1 MAQVTGTLTAAQ
13 FAAITID
20 ATEIVSGYLSADRI
34 DTSLLNVANM
44 FLNGTLNVHN
54 STGAIAWG
62 KTSGDDFTNTGLYFG
77 RTGGQ
82 LRFNM
87 GSSTS
92 YIYFD
97 GTTVQ
102 SVGTQSVAVAPAA
115 TTQYQ
120 SPGTYTRP
128 LIGADVNRTIT
139 IKILGGGGGGGG
151 GLGSAAGAGDWNYW
165 YNRSP
170 YTTWSSNG
178 GPVNDYGGLGQ
189 PVSQGGIFV
198 GSGGGTSRR
207 NGSSASGNGAG
218 GGGFGDAFDNT
229 ASASGAAGVYATYS
243 VAVASTT
250 DYIEITVGG
259 GGGGGNKNYGQGDIK
274 FGGNGA
280 SGAAQINLA

>member
-1 MAQVTGTLTAAQ
+1 MQEDNPIAEESTQKWEGVYS
-13 FAAITID
+13 
-20 ATEIVSGYLSADRI
+20 E
-34 DTSLLNVANM
+34 DTSASFMNNANPAKADSAI
-44 FLNGTLNVHN
+44 FSNG
-54 STGAIAWG
+54 W
-62 KTSGDDFTNTGLYFG
+62 
-77 RTGGQ
+77 
-82 LRFNM
+82 
-87 GSSTS
+87 
-92 YIYFD
+92 
-97 GTTVQ
+97 
-102 SVGTQSVAVAPAA
+102 
-115 TTQYQ
+115 
-120 SPGTYTRP
+120 
-128 LIGADVNRTIT
+128 
-139 IKILGGGGGGGG
+139 
-151 GLGSAAGAGDWNYW
+151 WNK
-165 YNRSP
+165 SP

-218 GGGFGDAFDNT
+218 GGGFGDAFDNY
-229 ASASGAAGVYATYS
+229 ASASGAEGVYATYS